1 MSPETDVG
9 PDTKSSLEVDSTRK
23 NSFDAHTH
31 KTQVHAL
38 LKRSDRWRTVALHR
52 LAPGKGLVDT
62 ETRAVAWPRLL
73 GVVPNEIEKDLFR
86 NASNKTHK
94 DSSVVDADC
103 ERSVWAFTSSWCE
116 GDRVILRQKLKRVLN
131 AVVCVH
137 ETEEH
142 GYVAMLNSSQ
152 TVSGTSHDTDKN
164 QNQKTKNNQL
174 LHYYQGFHDVCS
186 VLLLVLGEKKTYAV
200 AERLALFHLRDC
212 TRKTMTHVLDSLSLI
227 KPLLIA
233 VDAELYR
240 HIFGPENES
249 VLRSILFGDTNN
261 NSAFDGL
268 KTCIFA
274 MAWGLTWHT
283 HGLGDLCGGGGC
295 VEPVGDDVGDGN
307 NDESKN
313 EEKKTKQNAHKR
325 ASLSDAYRL
334 RCASRLMDLFLT
346 SHPSMPLYLGV
357 VAMEKNRDQLLTVD
371 DPNEMHVHLSKL
383 KVVPDVFFSEN
394 VFESVDDCLRIQNDA
409 YELLEERIALAREL
423 YKEYPPDVLFK
434 HAYVTPPI
442 GCAHTVYPYK
452 WLTQDSSDGE
462 NKTRE
467 KEFHKSPLPD
477 GIARGG
483 LYAQTVMDSSDT
495 PWLRSLSPSQKALR
509 VRSGLVNVYQTAVPK
524 LIGVYFFSFIA
535 RDFLTAE
542 KIERSA
548 VFRTADVF
556 TDPIFGEFFLW
567 SVGYIQA
574 VLQRALNVLGLNND
588 SAAGVFEFLDAGLG
602 SENITSELKALV
614 AVGAVAVTATNRGNL
629 RWALRT
635 VESTLS
641 VTSVGLQAVHDSW
654 YVRGRSFKISKYLK
668 L

>member
-31 KTQVHAL
+31 KMQVHAL

-142 GYVAMLNSSQ
+142 GYVAMLNSTQ

-227 KPLLIA
+227 KPLLRA

-423 YKEYPPDVLFK
+423 YKEYPP
-434 HAYVTPPI
+434 PI

-483 LYAQTVMDSSDT
+483 LYAQTVMDNSDT